1 MSKLPLL
8 TLETQKINFDIPYVS
23 PQDIE
28 KWVSKAKLKKAERNA
43 EIDNFKKSTG
53 DLP

>member
-28 KWVSKAKLKKAERNA
+28 KWISKAKFKKDERNT
-43 EIDNFKKSTG
+43 EIANFKKDT
-53 DLP
+53 